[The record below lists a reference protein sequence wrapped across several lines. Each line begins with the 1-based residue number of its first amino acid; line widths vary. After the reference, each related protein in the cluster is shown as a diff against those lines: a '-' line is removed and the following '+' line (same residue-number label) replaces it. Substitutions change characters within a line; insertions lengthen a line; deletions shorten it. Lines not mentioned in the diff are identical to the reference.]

1 MIQGLEGL
9 EKWFRYQQGFGT
21 GVKTDVP
28 TGVAMG
34 VRTLSEHKGYGYMP
48 ATAEAA
54 KCVLVSTLSFA
65 LKVI

>member
-1 MIQGLEGL
+1 MLEVL
-9 EKWFRYQQGFGT
+9 EQWFGYQQCFGT

-28 TGVAMG
+28 TSVAMG

-54 KCVLVSTLSFA
+54 KCVLLSTLPFA